1 MSAGLSEINLQR
13 LMTWLSPS
21 FPVGSF
27 SYSHGM
33 EQAVEDGFISS
44 AGEACSWISDIL
56 IYGAG
61 VTDTAACASA
71 SRACPDMTALR
82 DIADLASAL
91 SASRELRLEATAQGR
106 AFWRAGAA
114 VWPVPGE
121 TAPGDLDFDIPH
133 AVAVGWF
140 AAGHEISLR
149 MTLTAYAHAFTANLV
164 AAAVKL
170 IPLGQTDGLRCMAAM
185 EPVIQQV
192 VEQGLVSDLEEVRTS
207 VSFSD
212 ICSMRHETQKTRL
225 FRS

>member
-1 MSAGLSEINLQR
+1 MSTGLSEINLQR

-33 EQAVEDGFISS
+33 EQAVEDGFVSDADETSI
-44 AGEACSWISDIL
+44 WISDIL
-56 IYGAG
+56 MYGAG
-61 VTDTAACASA
+61 ITDAAACVAA
-71 SRACPDMTALR
+71 GRAYPDKTALR
-82 DIADLASAL
+82 EIANLAAAL

-121 TAPGDLDFDIPH
+121 TDPGDLDFDIPH

-140 AAGHEISLR
+140 SAGHDISLR
-149 MTLTAYAHAFTANLV
+149 MTVTAYAHAFAANLV

-170 IPLGQTDGLRCMAAM
+170 VPLGQTDGLRCMSTL

-192 VEQGLVSDLEEVRTS
+192 VDLGLVTDLEEVRTS

>member
-1 MSAGLSEINLQR
+1 
-13 LMTWLSPS
+13 MTWLSPS

-33 EQAVEDGFISS
+33 EQAVEDGLVTSPAETS
-44 AGEACSWISDIL
+44 RWISDIL
-56 IYGAG
+56 MYGAG
-61 VTDTAACASA
+61 ITDTAACAA
-71 SRACPDMTALR
+71 AGRAYPDKAALR
-82 DIADLASAL
+82 DIADLATAL
-91 SASRELRLEATAQGR
+91 SASRELRLEATGQGR
-106 AFWRAGAA
+106 AFWRAATA
-114 VWPVPGE
+114 VWPVAGE

-140 AAGHEISLR
+140 AAGHDISLR
-149 MTLTAYAHAFTANLV
+149 MTVTAYAHAFAANLV

-170 IPLGQTDGLRCMAAM
+170 VPLGQTDGLRCMAAL

-192 VEQGLVSDLEEVRTS
+192 VEQGLVSDLEQVRTS